1 MSIGSVSAAS
11 SGMSQSANPI
21 WTEQASLLLE
31 IAEGIKGDIKLV
43 DKLTNILETISKSSQ
58 SSETIQKDSLKKI
71 QHQFNELVA
80 YLEASS
86 PEVLDSL
93 DSQLKRKRG
102 NTHIVGGNSTS
113 QAQTVSN
120 SSQIG
125 AQLIN
130 SVLSNQTAK
139 AELLSLIHSKT
150 SQSLDELTALS
161 ETDLTKL
168 LEENIELLVSLINEM
183 LLDGIQ
189 GMGEIHT
196 IMALLGQLGMHVDV
210 ALTMPDLMDTIK
222 QEIIQFIA
230 SEARSA
236 TTPSE
241 IRELIGKINQ
251 MAQEAIGTPIISS
264 SEEENLIELVNEETP
279 ETPEAPTIFPTTQP
293 LSVENLSNANA
304 SENQETNDTLTRV
317 NKQGL
322 SIRTSEINLAY
333 VQGIDAKASS
343 PAIAKSQSSSNQHSD
358 SQKGSGKDEKNV
370 AQMMEFLE
378 GLVTYK
384 TTDSLY
390 DIQDTMDEMEDLL
403 KKMDLES
410 Q

>member
-102 NTHIVGGNSTS
+102 TTHIVGGNPTS

-150 SQSLDELTALS
+150 SQSLDELT
-161 ETDLTKL
+161 
-168 LEENIELLVSLINEM
+168 VM
-183 LLDGIQ
+183 
-189 GMGEIHT
+189 
-196 IMALLGQLGMHVDV
+196 
-210 ALTMPDLMDTIK
+210 
-222 QEIIQFIA
+222 
-230 SEARSA
+230 
-236 TTPSE
+236 
-241 IRELIGKINQ
+241 
-251 MAQEAIGTPIISS
+251 
-264 SEEENLIELVNEETP
+264 
-279 ETPEAPTIFPTTQP
+279 
-293 LSVENLSNANA
+293 
-304 SENQETNDTLTRV
+304 
-317 NKQGL
+317 
-322 SIRTSEINLAY
+322 
-333 VQGIDAKASS
+333 
-343 PAIAKSQSSSNQHSD
+343 
-358 SQKGSGKDEKNV
+358 
-370 AQMMEFLE
+370 
-378 GLVTYK
+378 
-384 TTDSLY
+384 
-390 DIQDTMDEMEDLL
+390 
-403 KKMDLES
+403 
-410 Q
+410 